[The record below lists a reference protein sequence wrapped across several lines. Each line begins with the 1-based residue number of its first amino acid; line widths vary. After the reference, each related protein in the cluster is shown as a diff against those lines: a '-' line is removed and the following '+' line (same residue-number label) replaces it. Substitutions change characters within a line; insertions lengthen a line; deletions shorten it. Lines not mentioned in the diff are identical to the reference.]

1 MVKALIYK
9 DATTRILRVVCLLA
23 MCWVS
28 LVYTVALMPISL
40 DASGTNPLTVESST
54 TLASQALVIIAA
66 ALAIIEI
73 NSGETAIAALLVG
86 SRRRM
91 AFSLMTAKVV
101 SIVVVGLMLTMV
113 NAIGTFEKYSIFEL
127 HGDELDEPQDLTEY
141 QAGYLPDGAIL
152 QDTTK
157 QPNTEPGIVLYEY
170 AINEAESFEIM
181 ITQSDNRVYFDTEN
195 TKIEPFDKGGVTGY
209 FFQKDGMSCICF
221 ERDSCFFSVYGSI
234 DTDELVKI
242 AASITKK

>member
-1 MVKALIYK
+1 MTSMVKALIYK

-101 SIVVVGLMLTMV
+101 SIVVAYGHGVSGRLMIRYMMLVVMNGVAVLSLSLLAGNVLLGLSIYFLV
-113 NAIGTFEKYSIFEL
+113 PILLKPFIVYLVPAVSDLFYSSAIRSLADGALPLQNSLVSLVWLLVFL
-127 HGDELDEPQDLTEY
+127 L
-141 QAGYLPDGAIL
+141 AGYLSIVVRIL
-152 QDTTK
+152 
-157 QPNTEPGIVLYEY
+157 EW
-170 AINEAESFEIM
+170 
-181 ITQSDNRVYFDTEN
+181 
-195 TKIEPFDKGGVTGY
+195 
-209 FFQKDGMSCICF
+209 
-221 ERDSCFFSVYGSI
+221 
-234 DTDELVKI
+234 
-242 AASITKK
+242 

>member
-1 MVKALIYK
+1 MTSMVKALIYK

-40 DASGTNPLTVESST
+40 DDSGTNPLTVESST

-91 AFSLMTAKVV
+91 AF
-101 SIVVVGLMLTMV
+101 
-113 NAIGTFEKYSIFEL
+113 
-127 HGDELDEPQDLTEY
+127 P
-141 QAGYLPDGAIL
+141 
-152 QDTTK
+152 
-157 QPNTEPGIVLYEY
+157 
-170 AINEAESFEIM
+170 
-181 ITQSDNRVYFDTEN
+181 
-195 TKIEPFDKGGVTGY
+195 
-209 FFQKDGMSCICF
+209 
-221 ERDSCFFSVYGSI
+221 
-234 DTDELVKI
+234 
-242 AASITKK
+242 

>member
-1 MVKALIYK
+1 MTSMVKALIYK

-66 ALAIIEI
+66 LAIIEI

-113 NAIGTFEKYSIFEL
+113 NAIGNFIAYGHGVSGRLMIRYMMLVVMNGVAVLSLSLLAGNVLLGLSIYFLVPILLKPFIVYLVPAVSDLFYSSAIRSLADGALPLQNSLVSLVWLLVFL
-127 HGDELDEPQDLTEY
+127 L
-141 QAGYLPDGAIL
+141 AGYLSIVVRIL
-152 QDTTK
+152 
-157 QPNTEPGIVLYEY
+157 EW
-170 AINEAESFEIM
+170 
-181 ITQSDNRVYFDTEN
+181 
-195 TKIEPFDKGGVTGY
+195 
-209 FFQKDGMSCICF
+209 
-221 ERDSCFFSVYGSI
+221 
-234 DTDELVKI
+234 
-242 AASITKK
+242 

>member
-1 MVKALIYK
+1 MTSMVKALIYK

-40 DASGTNPLTVESST
+40 DDSGTNPLTVESST

-113 NAIGTFEKYSIFEL
+113 NAIGNFIAYGHGVSGRLMIRYMMLVVMNGVAVLSLTLLAGNVLLGLSIYFLVPILLYSSAIHSLADGALPLQNSLVSLVWLLVFL
-127 HGDELDEPQDLTEY
+127 L
-141 QAGYLPDGAIL
+141 AGYLSIVVRIL
-152 QDTTK
+152 
-157 QPNTEPGIVLYEY
+157 EW
-170 AINEAESFEIM
+170 
-181 ITQSDNRVYFDTEN
+181 
-195 TKIEPFDKGGVTGY
+195 
-209 FFQKDGMSCICF
+209 
-221 ERDSCFFSVYGSI
+221 
-234 DTDELVKI
+234 
-242 AASITKK
+242 

>member
-113 NAIGTFEKYSIFEL
+113 NAIGNFIAYGHGVSGRLMIRYMMLVVMNGVAVLSLSLLAGNVLLGLSIYL
-127 HGDELDEPQDLTEY
+127 AGSSDRRNAWLTDGRARWTGGCSRAWSTRRVARCARRGD
-141 QAGYLPDGAIL
+141 AG
-152 QDTTK
+152 T
-157 QPNTEPGIVLYEY
+157 
-170 AINEAESFEIM
+170 S
-181 ITQSDNRVYFDTEN
+181 
-195 TKIEPFDKGGVTGY
+195 
-209 FFQKDGMSCICF
+209 
-221 ERDSCFFSVYGSI
+221 SI
-234 DTDELVKI
+234 SRR
-242 AASITKK
+242 A

>member
-1 MVKALIYK
+1 MTSMVKALIYK

-113 NAIGTFEKYSIFEL
+113 NAIGNFIAYGHGVSGRLMIRYMMLVVNGVAVLSLSLLAGNVLLGLSIYFLVPILLKPFIVYLVPAVSDLFYSSAIRSLADGALPLQNSLVSLVWLLVFL
-127 HGDELDEPQDLTEY
+127 L
-141 QAGYLPDGAIL
+141 AGYLSIVVRIL
-152 QDTTK
+152 
-157 QPNTEPGIVLYEY
+157 EW
-170 AINEAESFEIM
+170 
-181 ITQSDNRVYFDTEN
+181 
-195 TKIEPFDKGGVTGY
+195 
-209 FFQKDGMSCICF
+209 
-221 ERDSCFFSVYGSI
+221 
-234 DTDELVKI
+234 
-242 AASITKK
+242 

>member
-1 MVKALIYK
+1 MTSMVKALIYK

-40 DASGTNPLTVESST
+40 DPLTVESST
-54 TLASQALVIIAA
+54 TLASQALVIISA

-113 NAIGTFEKYSIFEL
+113 NAIGNFIAYGHGVSGRLMIRYMMLVVMNGVAVLSLSLLAGNVLLGLSIYFLVPILLKPFIVYLVPAVSDLFYSSAIRSLADGALPLQNSLVSLVWLLVFL
-127 HGDELDEPQDLTEY
+127 L
-141 QAGYLPDGAIL
+141 AGYLSIVVRIL
-152 QDTTK
+152 
-157 QPNTEPGIVLYEY
+157 EW
-170 AINEAESFEIM
+170 
-181 ITQSDNRVYFDTEN
+181 
-195 TKIEPFDKGGVTGY
+195 
-209 FFQKDGMSCICF
+209 
-221 ERDSCFFSVYGSI
+221 
-234 DTDELVKI
+234 
-242 AASITKK
+242 

>member
-1 MVKALIYK
+1 MTSMVKALIYK

-101 SIVVVGLMLTMV
+101 SIVVVGLMV
-113 NAIGTFEKYSIFEL
+113 NAIGNFIAYGHGVSGRLMIRYMMLVVMNGVAVLSLSLLAGNVLLGLSIYFLVPILLKPFIVYLVPAVSDLFYSSAIRSLADGALPLQNSLVSLVWLLVFL
-127 HGDELDEPQDLTEY
+127 L
-141 QAGYLPDGAIL
+141 AGYLSIVVRIL
-152 QDTTK
+152 
-157 QPNTEPGIVLYEY
+157 EW
-170 AINEAESFEIM
+170 
-181 ITQSDNRVYFDTEN
+181 
-195 TKIEPFDKGGVTGY
+195 
-209 FFQKDGMSCICF
+209 
-221 ERDSCFFSVYGSI
+221 
-234 DTDELVKI
+234 
-242 AASITKK
+242 

>member
-1 MVKALIYK
+1 MTSMVKALIYK

-40 DASGTNPLTVESST
+40 DDSGTNPLTVESST

-113 NAIGTFEKYSIFEL
+113 NAIGNFIAYGHGVSGRLMIRYMMLVVMNGVAVLSLSLLAGNVLLGLSIYFLVPILLKPFIVYLVPAVSDLFYSSAIRSLADGALPLRNSLVSLVWLLVFL
-127 HGDELDEPQDLTEY
+127 L
-141 QAGYLPDGAIL
+141 AGYLSIVVRIL
-152 QDTTK
+152 
-157 QPNTEPGIVLYEY
+157 EW
-170 AINEAESFEIM
+170 
-181 ITQSDNRVYFDTEN
+181 
-195 TKIEPFDKGGVTGY
+195 
-209 FFQKDGMSCICF
+209 
-221 ERDSCFFSVYGSI
+221 
-234 DTDELVKI
+234 
-242 AASITKK
+242 

>member
-1 MVKALIYK
+1 MTSMVKALIYK

-113 NAIGTFEKYSIFEL
+113 NAIGNFIAYGHGVSGRLMIRYMMLVVMNGVAVLSLSLLAGNVLLGLSIFL
-127 HGDELDEPQDLTEY
+127 VPILLKPFIVYLVPAVSDLFY
-141 QAGYLPDGAIL
+141 SSAIRSLADGALPLQNSLVSLVWLLVFLLAGYLSIVVRIL
-152 QDTTK
+152 
-157 QPNTEPGIVLYEY
+157 EW
-170 AINEAESFEIM
+170 
-181 ITQSDNRVYFDTEN
+181 
-195 TKIEPFDKGGVTGY
+195 
-209 FFQKDGMSCICF
+209 
-221 ERDSCFFSVYGSI
+221 
-234 DTDELVKI
+234 
-242 AASITKK
+242 

>member
-1 MVKALIYK
+1 MTSMVKALIYK

-113 NAIGTFEKYSIFEL
+113 NAIGNFIAYGHGVSGRLMIRYMMLVVMNGVAVLSLSLPILLKPFIVYLVPAVSDLFYSSAIRSLADGALPLQNSLVSLVWLLVFL
-127 HGDELDEPQDLTEY
+127 L
-141 QAGYLPDGAIL
+141 AGYLSIVVRIL
-152 QDTTK
+152 
-157 QPNTEPGIVLYEY
+157 EW
-170 AINEAESFEIM
+170 
-181 ITQSDNRVYFDTEN
+181 
-195 TKIEPFDKGGVTGY
+195 
-209 FFQKDGMSCICF
+209 
-221 ERDSCFFSVYGSI
+221 
-234 DTDELVKI
+234 
-242 AASITKK
+242 

>member
-1 MVKALIYK
+1 MTSMVKALIYK

-101 SIVVVGLMLTMV
+101 SIVVGLMLTMV
-113 NAIGTFEKYSIFEL
+113 NAIGNFIAYGHGVSGRLMIRYMMLVVMNGVAVLSLSLLAGNVLLGLSIYFLVPILLKPFIVYLVPAVSDLFYSSAIRSLADGALPLQNSLVSLVWLLVFL
-127 HGDELDEPQDLTEY
+127 L
-141 QAGYLPDGAIL
+141 AGYLSIVVRIL
-152 QDTTK
+152 
-157 QPNTEPGIVLYEY
+157 EW
-170 AINEAESFEIM
+170 
-181 ITQSDNRVYFDTEN
+181 
-195 TKIEPFDKGGVTGY
+195 
-209 FFQKDGMSCICF
+209 
-221 ERDSCFFSVYGSI
+221 
-234 DTDELVKI
+234 
-242 AASITKK
+242 

>member
-1 MVKALIYK
+1 MTSMVKALIYK

-54 TLASQALVIIAA
+54 TLASQALVIAA

-113 NAIGTFEKYSIFEL
+113 NAIGNFIAYGHGVSGRLMIRYMMLVVMNGVAVLSLSLLAGNVLLGLSIYFLVPILLKPFIVYLVPAVSDLFYSSAIRSLADGALPLQNSLVSLVWLLVFL
-127 HGDELDEPQDLTEY
+127 L
-141 QAGYLPDGAIL
+141 AGYLSIVVRIL
-152 QDTTK
+152 
-157 QPNTEPGIVLYEY
+157 EW
-170 AINEAESFEIM
+170 
-181 ITQSDNRVYFDTEN
+181 
-195 TKIEPFDKGGVTGY
+195 
-209 FFQKDGMSCICF
+209 
-221 ERDSCFFSVYGSI
+221 
-234 DTDELVKI
+234 
-242 AASITKK
+242 

>member
-1 MVKALIYK
+1 MTSMVKALIYK

-73 NSGETAIAALLVG
+73 NSGETALLVG

-91 AFSLMTAKVV
+91 SFSLMTAKVV

-113 NAIGTFEKYSIFEL
+113 NAIGNFIAYGHGVSGRLMIRYMMLVVMNGVAALSLSLLAGNVLLGLSIYFLVPILLKPFIVYLVPAVSDLFYSSAIRSLADGALPLQNSLVSLVWLLVFL
-127 HGDELDEPQDLTEY
+127 L
-141 QAGYLPDGAIL
+141 AGYLSIVVRIL
-152 QDTTK
+152 
-157 QPNTEPGIVLYEY
+157 EW
-170 AINEAESFEIM
+170 
-181 ITQSDNRVYFDTEN
+181 
-195 TKIEPFDKGGVTGY
+195 
-209 FFQKDGMSCICF
+209 
-221 ERDSCFFSVYGSI
+221 
-234 DTDELVKI
+234 
-242 AASITKK
+242 

>member
-1 MVKALIYK
+1 MTSMVKALIYK

-40 DASGTNPLTVESST
+40 DDSGTNPLTVESST

-113 NAIGTFEKYSIFEL
+113 NAIGNFIAYGHGVSGRLMIRYMMLVVMNGVAVLSLSLLAGNVLLGLSYFLVPILLKPFIVYLVPAVSDLFYSSAIRSLADGALPLQNSLVSLVWLLVFL
-127 HGDELDEPQDLTEY
+127 L
-141 QAGYLPDGAIL
+141 AGYLSIVVRIL
-152 QDTTK
+152 
-157 QPNTEPGIVLYEY
+157 EW
-170 AINEAESFEIM
+170 
-181 ITQSDNRVYFDTEN
+181 
-195 TKIEPFDKGGVTGY
+195 
-209 FFQKDGMSCICF
+209 
-221 ERDSCFFSVYGSI
+221 
-234 DTDELVKI
+234 
-242 AASITKK
+242 

>member
-113 NAIGTFEKYSIFEL
+113 NAIGNFIAYGHGVSGRLMIRYMMLVVMALRYCRFLCLPGMCCSDYPSTSWCPYCLSRSSSIWCRL
-127 HGDELDEPQDLTEY
+127 
-141 QAGYLPDGAIL
+141 
-152 QDTTK
+152 
-157 QPNTEPGIVLYEY
+157 
-170 AINEAESFEIM
+170 S
-181 ITQSDNRVYFDTEN
+181 
-195 TKIEPFDKGGVTGY
+195 VT
-209 FFQKDGMSCICF
+209 C
-221 ERDSCFFSVYGSI
+221 SI
-234 DTDELVKI
+234 RRRFARWLMVRCLCRI
-242 AASITKK
+242 H

>member
-1 MVKALIYK
+1 MTSMVKALIYK

-73 NSGETAIAALLVG
+73 NSGETALLVG

-113 NAIGTFEKYSIFEL
+113 NAIGNFIAYGHGVSGRLMIRYMMLVVMNGVAVLSLSLLAGNVLLGLSIYFLVPILLKPFIVYLVPAVSDLFYSSAIRSLADGALPLQNSLVSLVWLLVFL
-127 HGDELDEPQDLTEY
+127 L
-141 QAGYLPDGAIL
+141 AGYLSIVVRIL
-152 QDTTK
+152 
-157 QPNTEPGIVLYEY
+157 EW
-170 AINEAESFEIM
+170 
-181 ITQSDNRVYFDTEN
+181 
-195 TKIEPFDKGGVTGY
+195 
-209 FFQKDGMSCICF
+209 
-221 ERDSCFFSVYGSI
+221 
-234 DTDELVKI
+234 
-242 AASITKK
+242 

>member
-1 MVKALIYK
+1 MTSMVKALIYK

-101 SIVVVGLMLTMV
+101 VGLMLTMV
-113 NAIGTFEKYSIFEL
+113 NAIGNFIAYGHGVSGRLMIRYMMLVVMNGVAVLSLSLLAGNVLLGLSIYFLVPILLKPFIVYLVPAVSDLFYSSAIRSLADGALPLQNSLVSLVWLLVFL
-127 HGDELDEPQDLTEY
+127 L
-141 QAGYLPDGAIL
+141 AGYLSIVVRIL
-152 QDTTK
+152 
-157 QPNTEPGIVLYEY
+157 EW
-170 AINEAESFEIM
+170 
-181 ITQSDNRVYFDTEN
+181 
-195 TKIEPFDKGGVTGY
+195 
-209 FFQKDGMSCICF
+209 
-221 ERDSCFFSVYGSI
+221 
-234 DTDELVKI
+234 
-242 AASITKK
+242 

>member
-1 MVKALIYK
+1 MTSMVKALIYK

-66 ALAIIEI
+66 ALAIID
-73 NSGETAIAALLVG
+73 SGETAIAALLVG

-113 NAIGTFEKYSIFEL
+113 NAIGNFIAYGHGVSGRLMIRYMMLVVMNGVAVLSLSLLAGNVLLGLSIYFLVPILLKPFIVYLVPAVSDLFYSSAIRSLADGALPLQNSLVSLVWLLVFL
-127 HGDELDEPQDLTEY
+127 L
-141 QAGYLPDGAIL
+141 AGYLSIVVRIL
-152 QDTTK
+152 
-157 QPNTEPGIVLYEY
+157 EW
-170 AINEAESFEIM
+170 
-181 ITQSDNRVYFDTEN
+181 
-195 TKIEPFDKGGVTGY
+195 
-209 FFQKDGMSCICF
+209 
-221 ERDSCFFSVYGSI
+221 
-234 DTDELVKI
+234 
-242 AASITKK
+242 

>member
-1 MVKALIYK
+1 MTSMVKALIYK

-40 DASGTNPLTVESST
+40 DDSGTNPLTVESST

-113 NAIGTFEKYSIFEL
+113 NAIGNFIAYGHGVSGRLMIRYMMLVVMNGVAVLSLFCLPGMCCSDYPSTSWCPYCLSRSSSIWCRL
-127 HGDELDEPQDLTEY
+127 
-141 QAGYLPDGAIL
+141 
-152 QDTTK
+152 
-157 QPNTEPGIVLYEY
+157 
-170 AINEAESFEIM
+170 S
-181 ITQSDNRVYFDTEN
+181 
-195 TKIEPFDKGGVTGY
+195 VT
-209 FFQKDGMSCICF
+209 C
-221 ERDSCFFSVYGSI
+221 SI
-234 DTDELVKI
+234 RRRFARWLMVRCLCRI
-242 AASITKK
+242 H

>member
-1 MVKALIYK
+1 MTSMVKALIYK

-86 SRRRM
+86 
-91 AFSLMTAKVV
+91 
-101 SIVVVGLMLTMV
+101 VGLMLTMV
-113 NAIGTFEKYSIFEL
+113 NAIGNFIAYGHGVSGRLMIRYMMLVVMNGVAVLSLSLLAGNVLLGLSIYFLVPILLKPFIVYLVPAVSDLFYSSAIRSLADGALPLQNSLVSLVWLLVFL
-127 HGDELDEPQDLTEY
+127 L
-141 QAGYLPDGAIL
+141 AGYLSIVVRIL
-152 QDTTK
+152 
-157 QPNTEPGIVLYEY
+157 EW
-170 AINEAESFEIM
+170 
-181 ITQSDNRVYFDTEN
+181 
-195 TKIEPFDKGGVTGY
+195 
-209 FFQKDGMSCICF
+209 
-221 ERDSCFFSVYGSI
+221 
-234 DTDELVKI
+234 
-242 AASITKK
+242 

>member
-1 MVKALIYK
+1 MTSMVKALIYK

-113 NAIGTFEKYSIFEL
+113 NAIGNFIAYGHGVSGRLMIRYMMLVVMNGVAVLCCSDYPSTSWCPYCLSRSSSIWCRL
-127 HGDELDEPQDLTEY
+127 
-141 QAGYLPDGAIL
+141 
-152 QDTTK
+152 
-157 QPNTEPGIVLYEY
+157 
-170 AINEAESFEIM
+170 S
-181 ITQSDNRVYFDTEN
+181 
-195 TKIEPFDKGGVTGY
+195 VT
-209 FFQKDGMSCICF
+209 C
-221 ERDSCFFSVYGSI
+221 SI
-234 DTDELVKI
+234 RRRFARWLMVRCLCRI
-242 AASITKK
+242 H

>member
-1 MVKALIYK
+1 MTSMVKALIYK

-40 DASGTNPLTVESST
+40 DDSGTNPLTVESST

-113 NAIGTFEKYSIFEL
+113 NAIGNFIAYG
-127 HGDELDEPQDLTEY
+127 HGVSGRLMIRYMMLVVMNGVAVPLGPMVRPAMPLLDSRLTL
-141 QAGYLPDGAIL
+141 LPPYNWRAMAPLLPMAAI
-152 QDTTK
+152 
-157 QPNTEPGIVLYEY
+157 GC
-170 AINEAESFEIM
+170 
-181 ITQSDNRVYFDTEN
+181 
-195 TKIEPFDKGGVTGY
+195 
-209 FFQKDGMSCICF
+209 SCIW
-221 ERDSCFFSVYGSI
+221 
-234 DTDELVKI
+234 
-242 AASITKK
+242 

>member
-1 MVKALIYK
+1 MTSMVKALIYK

-113 NAIGTFEKYSIFEL
+113 NAIGNFIAYGHGVSGRLMIRYMVVMNGVAVLSLSLLAGNVLLGLSIYFLVPILLKPFIVYLVPAVSDLFYSSAIRSLADGALPLQNSLVSLVWLLVFL
-127 HGDELDEPQDLTEY
+127 L
-141 QAGYLPDGAIL
+141 AGYLSIVVRIL
-152 QDTTK
+152 
-157 QPNTEPGIVLYEY
+157 EW
-170 AINEAESFEIM
+170 
-181 ITQSDNRVYFDTEN
+181 
-195 TKIEPFDKGGVTGY
+195 
-209 FFQKDGMSCICF
+209 
-221 ERDSCFFSVYGSI
+221 
-234 DTDELVKI
+234 
-242 AASITKK
+242 